1 VRETVNGSASTFEY
15 HRPPQPAGM
24 GRGAL
29 MALVVHIG
37 LLVAVAFGV
46 SWRSSE
52 PAGTSAELWAA
63 VPQVAAPAAAEPPP
77 LPLPKPEVKPAE
89 APPPPKPETR
99 DADIAIEKAKA
110 EKAQRDREEIE
121 RAQKLQQERA
131 AKLEQDKL
139 AREKQQREQAERQA
153 AAQQEE
159 LRRKNVERMMSQAGA
174 TGAPQSTGTA
184 QRDAGPS
191 ANYGGKVK
199 ARVQPNIVFTDS
211 LPPGTRAEVEVR
223 AAPDGTITGRR
234 LVKSS
239 GNSAWDEAVLRAID
253 RTGDLPKDDNGKVPP
268 SIVIGFTP

>member
-1 VRETVNGSASTFEY
+1 VNGRASTFEY
-15 HRPPQPAGM
+15 RRPPQPAGM

-29 MALVVHIG
+29 MAFVVHVG

-63 VPQVAAPAAAEPPP
+63 VPQVAAPAAVPPPP
-77 LPLPKPEVKPAE
+77 LPTPLPKVDVKPVEAPPLPKPD
-89 APPPPKPETR
+89 TR
-99 DADIAIEKAKA
+99 EADIAIEKAKV
-110 EKAQRDREEIE
+110 EKAKREREEIE

-139 AREKQQREQAERQA
+139 AREKQLREQAERQA
-153 AAQQEE
+153 AAQQED
-159 LRRKNVERMMSQAGA
+159 LRRKNLERMLGQAGA

-191 ANYGGKVK
+191 ANYAGKIK
-199 ARVQPNIVFTDS
+199 ARVQPNIVLTES
-211 LPPGTRAEVEVR
+211 VPPTLLASVELRV
-223 AAPDGTITGRR
+223 APDGTITARR

-239 GNSAWDEAVLRAID
+239 GNAVWDEAVLRAID
-253 RTGDLPKDDNGKVPP
+253 RTETLPKDENGRVQSPMIIDFKPV
-268 SIVIGFTP
+268 